1 MDLSLHGKV
10 ALVTGAGRG
19 IGRAIALELARAG
32 AKTAVGDVHLAKYQ
46 GERYYRLSRRVS
58 GPDED
63 VATADAARELGA
75 EAIGV
80 EFDVSDGAAVE
91 AAVAKVSSE
100 LGPID
105 VLVNN
110 AGIVNNIAPIAQMKR
125 DAWDREM
132 AVNLGG
138 AFACI
143 QATAPGMAERGWG
156 RIVNISSVAAHIPS
170 TLQPAYGASKAGLIA
185 LTKTVAKEWG
195 ERGVTCN
202 AVLPG
207 LIATPL
213 ALSMPEEL
221 RKGFAEQ
228 VPSRRLG
235 EPAEIAAVVAFLASP
250 AASYV
255 NGVEI
260 PVDGGFMVGAPLL
273 GGGSSPAK
281 R

>member
-1 MDLSLHGKV
+1 MDLSLRNKV

-32 AKTAVGDVHLAKYQ
+32 AKVAVGDVHLAKYQ
-46 GERYYRLSRRVS
+46 GERYYRLSKRVS
-58 GPDED
+58 GEDED
-63 VATADAARELGA
+63 VPTADAARALGTD
-75 EAIGV
+75 AIGV
-80 EFDVSDGAAVE
+80 EFDVSDVAAVK
-91 AAVAKVSSE
+91 AAVARITSE
-100 LGPID
+100 LGPVD
-105 VLVNN
+105 ALVNN
-110 AGIVNNIAPIAQMKR
+110 AGIVNNIGSIAQMTR

-156 RIVNISSVAAHIPS
+156 RIVNISSVAAIQPS

-185 LTKTVAKEWG
+185 LTKTVTKEYG
-195 ERGVTCN
+195 ARGVTCN

-213 ALSMPEEL
+213 ALSMPAALREE
-221 RKGFAEQ
+221 FSAQ
-228 VPSRRLG
+228 VPCRRLG

-250 AASYV
+250 AAGYV

-260 PVDGGFMVGAPLL
+260 PVDGGWLTGPPLL
-273 GGGSSPAK
+273 GSK
-281 R
+281 

>member
-1 MDLSLHGKV
+1 MELSLQGKV

-32 AKTAVGDVHLAKYQ
+32 AKIAVGDVHLAKYQ
-46 GERYYRLSRRVS
+46 GERYYRLSRRTS
-58 GPDED
+58 GSDED
-63 VATADAARELGA
+63 VPTADAARELGTD
-75 EAIGV
+75 AIGV
-80 EFDVSDGAAVE
+80 EFDVADD
-91 AAVAKVSSE
+91 AAVAAAVARVKAE

-110 AGIVNNIAPIAQMKR
+110 AGIVNNIASIAQMKR
-125 DAWDREM
+125 EAWDREM

-143 QATAPGMAERGWG
+143 QATVTGMAERGWG
-156 RIVNISSVAAHIPS
+156 RVVNISSVAALQPS

-185 LTKTVAKEWG
+185 LTKTVAKEYG
-195 ERGVTCN
+195 DRGVTCN

-221 RKGFAEQ
+221 RRGFAEQ

-255 NGVEI
+255 NGAEI
-260 PVDGGFMVGAPLL
+260 PVDGGWLAGPPLL
-273 GGGSSPAK
+273 GSK
-281 R
+281 

>member
-1 MDLSLHGKV
+1 MDLSLRGKV

-32 AKTAVGDVHLAKYQ
+32 AKIAVGDVHLAKYQ
-46 GERYYRLSRRVS
+46 GERYYRLSKRTS
-58 GPDED
+58 GSDED
-63 VATADAARELGA
+63 VPTADAARELGT

-80 EFDVSDGAAVE
+80 EFDVAGGDAVS
-91 AAVAKVSSE
+91 AAVARVKTE

-110 AGIVNNIAPIAQMKR
+110 AGIVNNIAPIAQMTR

-143 QATAPGMAERGWG
+143 QATVPGMAERGWG
-156 RIVNISSVAAHIPS
+156 RVINISSVAAHIPS
-170 TLQPAYGASKAGLIA
+170 TMQPAYGASKAGLIA
-185 LTKTVAKEWG
+185 LTKTVAKEYG
-195 ERGVTCN
+195 NRGVTCN

-207 LIATPL
+207 LIGTPL
-213 ALSMPEEL
+213 ALSMPEAL
-221 RKGFAEQ
+221 RNEFAQQ

-235 EPAEIAAVVAFLASP
+235 EPVDIAAVVAFLASP

-255 NGVEI
+255 NAVEI
-260 PVDGGFMVGAPLL
+260 PVDGGWLAGPPLL
-273 GGGSSPAK
+273 GSK
-281 R
+281 

>member
-1 MDLSLHGKV
+1 MDISLKGKV

-32 AKTAVGDVHLAKYQ
+32 AKIAVGDVHLAKFQ
-46 GERYYRLSRRVS
+46 GERYYRLSKRTS
-58 GPDED
+58 GAEED
-63 VATADAARELGA
+63 VPTADAARELGT

-80 EFDVSDGAAVE
+80 EFDVADNAAVTS
-91 AAVAKVSSE
+91 AVARVTKE

-110 AGIVNNIAPIAQMKR
+110 AGIVNNIAPIAQMQR
-125 DAWDREM
+125 EAWDREM

-170 TLQPAYGASKAGLIA
+170 TMQPAYGASKAGLIA
-185 LTKTVAKEWG
+185 LTKTVAKEYG
-195 ERGVTCN
+195 NRGLTCN

-207 LIATPL
+207 LIGTPL
-213 ALSMPEEL
+213 ALSMPTEMRED
-221 RKGFAEQ
+221 FAKQ
-228 VPSRRLG
+228 VPARRLG
-235 EPAEIAAVVAFLASP
+235 EPAEIAAVVTFLASP

-260 PVDGGFMVGAPLL
+260 PVDGGWMAGPPLL
-273 GGGSSPAK
+273 GAK
-281 R
+281 